1 MFNKMHNGVRIA
13 VFDAAPIGQK
23 LAYWQIPAIARA
35 DAFADIEKRGLAYAY
50 GNVEC
55 ARASVG
61 SALFETSTTFAY
73 AAAYEQAVLGYFMA
87 MGL

>member
-1 MFNKMHNGVRIA
+1 MFNKMHNGVRIT
-13 VFDAAPIGQK
+13 VYDALSVGQK
-23 LAYWQIPAIARA
+23 LADWQIPAIARA
-35 DAFADIEKRGLAYAY
+35 DAFADIEKHGLAYAY

-55 ARASVG
+55 AKVSLG

-73 AAAYEQAVLGYFMA
+73 AAAYEQVVLGYFMA